1 MNAAMTNLEYF
12 LTSTRS
18 ARKSLDL
25 DAPVDMAEIGECLE
39 IGLHAANGSNQQ
51 TWRWIV
57 VTDVALR
64 AKIAQLYRNAYR
76 SMTAGRQGNEAF
88 GNSDFGRLMS
98 STEWLVEH
106 LGEVPLLVIP
116 CYEPWLPR
124 TGGSDSFYCA
134 TMYGSIFPAVWNFQ
148 LALHTRGYGTCITTL
163 HLHREKEIRA
173 LLGIPETCIQG
184 CLLPVARLR
193 AGHRFRTTPR
203 RPLAEVA
210 VLDRWNGPSMVS
222 SPLTSIAHEGETAMA
237 FSADTKL
244 GDLLDNP
251 EAKAVLLKHVPEI
264 SSAGPMLNMA
274 RGMTLKMVTGFPQ
287 ANISAEKLQAIVADL
302 EKL

>member
-1 MNAAMTNLEYF
+1 MSAAATNLEYF

-25 DAPVDMAEIGECLE
+25 LAPVDMAEIGECLE

-57 VTDVALR
+57 VSDAALR
-64 AKIAQLYRNAYR
+64 ARIAQLYRDAYR
-76 SMTAGRQGNEAF
+76 SMTGGKQNHEAF
-88 GNSDFGRLMS
+88 GNSEFGRLMS
-98 STEWLVEH
+98 STEWLVEN
-106 LGEVPLLVIP
+106 LGDVPLLVIP

-124 TGGSDSFYCA
+124 TEGNDSFYCA

-148 LALHTRGYGTCITTL
+148 VALHARGYGTCITTL

-173 LLGIPETCIQG
+173 LLAIPETCIQG

-193 AGHRFRTTPR
+193 AGYRFRTTPR

-210 VLDRWNGPSMVS
+210 VLDRWNGLSMVS
-222 SPLTSIAHEGETAMA
+222 FPVTSIARKGETAMA
-237 FSADTKL
+237 LNADTTL

-251 EAKAVLLKHVPEI
+251 AAKAILLKHVPEI
-264 SSAGPMLNMA
+264 SNAGPMLNMA
-274 RGMTLKMVTGFPQ
+274 RGMTLKMVAGFPQ
-287 ANISAEKLQAIVADL
+287 ANISADKLQAIVADL

>member
-1 MNAAMTNLEYF
+1 MSAAATNLEYF

-25 DAPVDMAEIGECLE
+25 NAPVDMAAIGECLE

-57 VTDVALR
+57 VSDAALKVEI
-64 AKIAQLYRNAYR
+64 AKLYRDAYR
-76 SMTAGRQGNEAF
+76 SMTGEKQTHEGF
-88 GNSDFGRLMS
+88 GNSEFGRLMS

-124 TGGSDSFYCA
+124 TGENDSFYCA

-148 LALHTRGYGTCITTL
+148 VALHARGYGTCITTL

-173 LLGIPETCIQG
+173 LLGIPENCIQG

-222 SPLTSIAHEGETAMA
+222 SVIIARKGETAMA
-237 FSADTKL
+237 LNADTKL

-251 EAKAVLLKHVPEI
+251 EAEAVLLKHVPEI

-274 RGMTLKMVTGFPQ
+274 RAMTLKMVAGFPQ
-287 ANISAEKLQAIVADL
+287 ANISAEKLQAIVGDL